1 MWLLGYVRRMID
13 SWFVANEQD
22 GFMDRNDLLFDV
34 GAQDEHCMNVK
45 SYGMCIEY
53 SRLMAKSGDS
63 SNMCH
68 VI

>member
-1 MWLLGYVRRMID
+1 
-13 SWFVANEQD
+13 
-22 GFMDRNDLLFDV
+22 MDRNDLLFDV
-34 GAQDEHCMNVK
+34 GAQDEYCMNVK

-53 SRLMAKSGDS
+53 SRFMAKSGDS